1 MADFIMNQKKTAN
14 FGRSKPAWRSW
25 RTVLFKRKQEELPSL
40 CLLWF
45 SLAYFSPKNLFLHF
59 VQDVRHTKWP
69 CAVWCRA
76 FLLCIRVN
84 DLYCW
89 ENKPRL
95 FSWVFNCCL
104 GCGQTCNW
112 HTVWGAGNIAEP
124 NVVEEFHRSRVAAM
138 FAANAYF

>member
-59 VQDVRHTKWP
+59 VQDVRHTKRP

-89 ENKPRL
+89 ENKPVPGQSNFPSDRANYFSLLPSLGHGFL
-95 FSWVFNCCL
+95 FAGIAFICGLKVMEIPCL
-104 GCGQTCNW
+104 C
-112 HTVWGAGNIAEP
+112 
-124 NVVEEFHRSRVAAM
+124 RVR
-138 FAANAYF
+138 NTI

>member
-59 VQDVRHTKWP
+59 VQDVRHTKRP

-104 GCGQTCNW
+104 GGNRYCGEILLSNTLST
-112 HTVWGAGNIAEP
+112 HETVTYSARMACPLALRCYYIT
-124 NVVEEFHRSRVAAM
+124 
-138 FAANAYF
+138 